1 MTHGE
6 IVKLIKTGGDSGTL
20 VMEVERGD
28 HVVPNIRE
36 CFPVKTEQEL
46 EQVYVEI
53 FLLFKIITL

>member
-6 IVKLIKTGGDSGTL
+6 IVELIKAGGESGTL

-46 EQVYVEI
+46 EEV
-53 FLLFKIITL
+53 